1 MIVEIQHQ
9 GSRCYFAQSSLEL
22 TYQTI
27 QLGFDAQNVNQRGTL
42 WTLPSITASAWERL
56 SYGARCLPKQRNVR
70 TTMVGKKTKSDPRE
84 TRKEVNEK
92 VSNEKVS
99 NEQVNFD
106 KALGSSRNDRADL
119 RDVARKAAKKSQ

>member
-1 MIVEIQHQ
+1 
-9 GSRCYFAQSSLEL
+9 
-22 TYQTI
+22 
-27 QLGFDAQNVNQRGTL
+27 
-42 WTLPSITASAWERL
+42 
-56 SYGARCLPKQRNVR
+56 
-70 TTMVGKKTKSDPRE
+70 MVGKKTKSDPRE